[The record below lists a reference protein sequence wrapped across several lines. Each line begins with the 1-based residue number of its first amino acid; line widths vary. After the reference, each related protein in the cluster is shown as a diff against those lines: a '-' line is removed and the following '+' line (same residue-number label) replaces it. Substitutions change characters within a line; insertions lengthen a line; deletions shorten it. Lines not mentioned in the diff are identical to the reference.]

1 MLTVERVVKRYR
13 SGDETICPLDGIS
26 MTVDAGQLVALYGP
40 SGSGKT
46 TLLTI
51 AAGLTPVDSGSV
63 LVGGRE
69 ISKLSRA
76 QSTRYRRVD
85 LGYVTQAPDLL
96 VGASV
101 VDNAALKLLGLRRG
115 GARRGLNRRE
125 AHAEVIPLLERLGL
139 GERLGHRPHQLST
152 GERQRVSIAR
162 ALSTGP
168 SLVLADEP
176 TGNLDTERSHQVLS
190 LLSEICRE
198 HDVALLLVTHDPR
211 AASFADRQYEL
222 RNGRLAAYESDPL
235 FS

>member
-1 MLTVERVVKRYR
+1 MLSVEGVVKRYR
-13 SGDETICPLDGIS
+13 SGDETICPLDGVS

-63 LVGGRE
+63 LVGGRD
-69 ISKLSRA
+69 ISSLSRA

-96 VGASV
+96 AGASAI
-101 VDNAALKLLGLRRG
+101 DNAALKLLGLRRG
-115 GARRGLNRRE
+115 GAKRGLSRRE

-139 GERLGHRPHQLST
+139 DERLGHQPHQLST

-162 ALSTGP
+162 ALSTDP

-176 TGNLDTERSHQVLS
+176 TGNLDTKRSHQVLT

-198 HDVALLLVTHDPR
+198 RDVALLLVTHDPR
-211 AASFADRQYEL
+211 AASFADRQHEL
-222 RNGRLAAYESDPL
+222 RNGKLVAYERDPL